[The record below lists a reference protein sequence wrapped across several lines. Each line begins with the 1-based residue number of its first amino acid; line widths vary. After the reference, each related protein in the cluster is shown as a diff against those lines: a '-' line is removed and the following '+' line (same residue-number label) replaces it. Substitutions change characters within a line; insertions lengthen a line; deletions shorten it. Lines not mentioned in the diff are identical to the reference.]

1 MPELPEVETIKEEL
15 NQLIVNKKI
24 KSVEINL
31 AKQVKCL
38 PARFL
43 KLVPGT
49 KVKEVRR
56 RAKVLIVS
64 LNNGYYLV
72 FHLKMTGQLI
82 YRQHSS
88 VPTSSGHLPSKRV
101 GYYYAGG
108 GHPIKHDLEDLPN
121 KYSHVIF
128 NFSDGSR
135 LFFNDLRQ
143 FGWVKLLN
151 EKELEKL
158 EKEFGPEPLSINF
171 SEFKKLFKNKKSVI
185 KPLLMNPKFIAG
197 VGNIYAQ
204 EALFCAGISP
214 LRKAGTLKE
223 MELEKLFECLKKI
236 LKLAIKMKGT
246 SAENYVD
253 AFGREGSMENYL
265 KVYNRAGQACK
276 RCKNKLKSVKQ
287 GSRATAYCKNCQK

>member
-1 MPELPEVETIKEEL
+1 MPELPEVETIKQEL
-15 NQLIVNKKI
+15 DQLIVNKKI

-31 AKQVKCL
+31 AKQVKCSR
-38 PARFL
+38 ARFL
-43 KLVPGT
+43 KLVPGA

-64 LNNGYYLV
+64 LNNGYFLV

-82 YRQHSS
+82 YRQHPS
-88 VPTSSGHLPSKRV
+88 VPTSSGTH
-101 GYYYAGG
+101 YAGG
-108 GHPIKHDLEDLPN
+108 GHPIKHNLGDLPN

-151 EKELEKL
+151 KKELEKL

-214 LRKAGTLKE
+214 LRQADALKE
-223 MELEKLFECLKKI
+223 MKLKKLFEYLKKI

-265 KVYNRAGQACK
+265 KVYNRAGQSCK

-287 GSRATAYCKNCQK
+287 GSRTTAYCENCQK